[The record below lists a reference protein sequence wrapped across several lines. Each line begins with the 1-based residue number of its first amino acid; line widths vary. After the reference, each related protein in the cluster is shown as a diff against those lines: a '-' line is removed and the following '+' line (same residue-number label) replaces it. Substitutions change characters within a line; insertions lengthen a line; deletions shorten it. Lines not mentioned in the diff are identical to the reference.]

1 MITFAFLVLYH
12 YKKTINK
19 IYIMKKIFFSFACL
33 TLLFACT
40 EEQEQQ
46 TTTPNESNQSQ
57 VSESTANPNDGIF
70 SLYLENTEA
79 KAEEEL
85 CIPVK
90 GKNFNRIISTQYTL
104 RWDPNVLKFNRLT
117 DFKLKALSA
126 QNFNTTKADKG
137 LLIKSW
143 FDPAIQGITLTDG
156 EDIYSICFETIGESN
171 SQSYIY
177 FSGDP
182 TIIEMSDP
190 SGEIDFKSE
199 KSIITV
205 R

>member
-1 MITFAFLVLYH
+1 
-12 YKKTINK
+12 
-19 IYIMKKIFFSFACL
+19 MKKIFFSFACL
-33 TLLFACT
+33 TLLLACT
-40 EEQEQQ
+40 QEQEQQ
-46 TTTPNESNQSQ
+46 TTPTSESSQSQ
-57 VSESTANPNDGIF
+57 AAESAVNKNDGIF
-70 SLYLENTEA
+70 SLYIENTEA
-79 KAEEEL
+79 KSEEEL

-90 GKNFNRIISTQYTL
+90 GKNFNRIVSTQYTL
-104 RWDPNVLKFNRLT
+104 RWDPNILKFNRLT

-143 FDPAIQGITLTDG
+143 FDPAIQGISLEDG
-156 EDIYSICFETIGESN
+156 EDIYSICFETIGEIN
-171 SQSYIY
+171 AESYIY

>member
-40 EEQEQQ
+40 EDKEQN
-46 TTTPNESNQSQ
+46 TTPANESSQSEAA
-57 VSESTANPNDGIF
+57 ESTTIQNDGIF
-70 SLYLENTEA
+70 SLYIENAEA
-79 KAEEEL
+79 KTEEEL
-85 CIPVK
+85 CVPIK
-90 GKNFNRIISTQYTL
+90 GKNFNRIVSTQYTL

-126 QNFNTTKADKG
+126 QNFNTTKAEKG

-143 FDPAIQGITLTDG
+143 FDPASQGISLADG
-156 EDIYSICFETIGESN
+156 EDIYSICFEIIGASSSE
-171 SQSYIY
+171 SYIY

-190 SGEIDFKSE
+190 TGEIDFKSD

-205 R
+205 K

>member
-1 MITFAFLVLYH
+1 
-12 YKKTINK
+12 
-19 IYIMKKIFFSFACL
+19 MKKIFFSFACL

-40 EEQEQQ
+40 EDQKQQ
-46 TTTPNESNQSQ
+46 TTAANESSQSKAAESIENQ
-57 VSESTANPNDGIF
+57 NDGIF
-70 SLYLENTEA
+70 SLYIESTEA
-79 KAEEEL
+79 NAEDEL

-90 GKNFNRIISTQYTL
+90 GKNFDRIVSTQYTL

-117 DFKLKALSA
+117 EFKLKALSA

-143 FDPAIQGITLTDG
+143 FDPAIQGITLADG
-156 EDIYSICFETIGESN
+156 EDIYSICFETIGES
-171 SQSYIY
+171 SSESYIY

-199 KSIITV
+199 KSTITIK
-205 R
+205 

>member
-1 MITFAFLVLYH
+1 
-12 YKKTINK
+12 
-19 IYIMKKIFFSFACL
+19 MKKIFFSFACL

-40 EEQEQQ
+40 EDKEQN
-46 TTTPNESNQSQ
+46 TTPANESSQSEAA
-57 VSESTANPNDGIF
+57 ESTTIQNDGIF
-70 SLYLENTEA
+70 SLYIENAEA
-79 KAEEEL
+79 KTEEEL
-85 CIPVK
+85 CVPIK
-90 GKNFNRIISTQYTL
+90 GKNFNRIVSTQYTL

-126 QNFNTTKADKG
+126 QNFNTTKAEKG

-143 FDPAIQGITLTDG
+143 FDPAIQGISLADG
-156 EDIYSICFETIGESN
+156 EDIYSICFEIIGASSSE
-171 SQSYIY
+171 SYIY

-190 SGEIDFKSE
+190 TGEIDFKSD

-205 R
+205 K

>member
-1 MITFAFLVLYH
+1 
-12 YKKTINK
+12 
-19 IYIMKKIFFSFACL
+19 MKKIFLNFACL
-33 TLLFACT
+33 ALLFACA

-46 TTTPNESNQSQ
+46 TTTANEPSQSQ
-57 VSESTANPNDGIF
+57 AVESTANQNDGIL
-70 SLYLENTEA
+70 SLYIENTEA
-79 KAEEEL
+79 NAEDEL

-90 GKNFNRIISTQYTL
+90 GKNFNRIVSTQYTL

-143 FDPAIQGITLTDG
+143 FDPAIQGVSLADG
-156 EDIYSICFETIGESN
+156 EDVYSICFEIIGSSS